1 MNMLK
6 FMDGRAPVRVRP
18 QAPASPADGYLGTR
32 ADWLRQLKRRLKI
45 VGQELLY
52 ADDFGDN

>member
-1 MNMLK
+1 MLR

-18 QAPASPADGYLGTR
+18 QAPASPADGYLDTR
-32 ADWLRQLKRRLKI
+32 ADWLRQLKRCLKN

-52 ADDFGDN
+52 AYDFGDN